1 MATSSGI
8 RNINRI
14 HNICYHEGRAVNVA
28 IWLPCRA
35 VVASPAFW
43 FGVRLWASVC
53 LAMFIAFELELDN
66 SYWAGMSAAAVCQPR
81 LGASLRKGYF
91 RMIGTVV
98 GAVAA
103 VILSGLFPQQR
114 LWFLLGL
121 AVWGAACGFAS
132 RMLRNFA
139 SYAAALAGYT
149 AAIIAAGELGATGA
163 SSGDAFML
171 AVTRATEICIG
182 IASAGLVLAG
192 TDFGGARH
200 RLAAQLAGL
209 AQEVSRHFL
218 NALALAGPSEGEA
231 RTIRRELTRRV
242 IALDVT
248 VDEAMGESSDLRP
261 HSPRLERA
269 TSGLLSMLSAWR
281 LVARH
286 LEVLPREQGRGEAA
300 VIRAAIP
307 PELFRAAQPDVAGLW
322 RADPTGLQRS
332 CLVGAKALLKGKA
345 DSVSQRLL
353 SDWTAEALLGLEQAL
368 SGIALLDVPRQP
380 RPSPGR
386 SHLRV
391 PDLLPCFVSALR
403 VFVILGVLELLWM
416 FTAWPYGGQALV
428 FGAIS
433 VLLLSP
439 RGDQVRPAADGF
451 AIGTILTA
459 LWAGAANFLFLPL
472 VSGFGGFCVVL
483 GLFLVPVGWCM
494 VRLRHSAMFA
504 GMVLTF
510 MPLLGAANGEA
521 HDGGV
526 FFNSAVSIV
535 VGTIVATVACRLV
548 PPVPPAMRVR
558 RLLSLTLRDLRRLAV
573 QPAPSPAR
581 WERCVFHRLYVLP
594 DLAEPVQRAQLLA
607 ALAVGKEIIR
617 LRRAA
622 PRFGL
627 QDELNGALAA
637 FVGGRPAQTIAQLT
651 ALDRRIGAPAEE
663 AALKLRAG
671 ILAVCEALTQHGGFF
686 SQGARP

>member
-1 MATSSGI
+1 
-8 RNINRI
+8 
-14 HNICYHEGRAVNVA
+14 
-28 IWLPCRA
+28 L
-35 VVASPAFW
+35 
-43 FGVRLWASVC
+43 
-53 LAMFIAFELELDN
+53 FIAFELELDN
-66 SYWAGMSAAAVCQPR
+66 AYWAGMSAAVVCQPQ

-91 RMIGTVV
+91 RMVGTVV

-103 VILSGLFPQQR
+103 VILSSLFPQQR

-121 AVWGAACGFAS
+121 AVWCGACGFAS
-132 RMLRNFA
+132 RLLRHFA
-139 SYAAALAGYT
+139 SYAAALAGFT
-149 AAIIAAGELGATGA
+149 AVIIAAGELRVTGG
-163 SSGDAFML
+163 SNGDAFML
-171 AVTRATEICIG
+171 AVTRAAEICIG

-200 RLAAQLAGL
+200 RLATQLAGL
-209 AQEVSRHFL
+209 AQEVSWHFL
-218 NALALAGPSEGEA
+218 SALALNGPSEGEA

-281 LVARH
+281 MVARH
-286 LEVLPREQGRGEAA
+286 LEVLPPEQGKGEAA
-300 VIRAAIP
+300 LIRATMP
-307 PELFRAAQPDVAGLW
+307 SELLWAAQPDVAGLW
-322 RADPTGLQRS
+322 RGDPTGLQRS

-345 DSVSQRLL
+345 DTVSQRLL

-368 SGIALLDVPRQP
+368 NGIALLDVPRQS

-386 SHLRV
+386 LHLRV
-391 PDLLPCFVSALR
+391 PDLLPCFVSGLR
-403 VFVILGVLELLWM
+403 VFVTLGALELLWM
-416 FTAWPYGGQALV
+416 ATAWPSGGQALV

-433 VLLLSP
+433 VLLFSP
-439 RGDQVRPAADGF
+439 RGDQAGPASQGF

-459 LWAGAANFLFLPL
+459 LCAGAANFLLLPSL
-472 VSGFGGFCVVL
+472 GGFGSFCVAL
-483 GLFLVPVGWCM
+483 GLFLVPVGWCLA
-494 VRLRHSAMFA
+494 RLRNTAMFA
-504 GMVLTF
+504 GMILTF
-510 MPLLGAANGEA
+510 LPLLNAANGMSY
-521 HDGGV
+521 DGMV
-526 FFNSAVSIV
+526 FFNNAVSIV

-548 PPVPPAMRVR
+548 PPVPPVVRVR

-573 QPAPSPAR
+573 KPAPSPAR
-581 WERCVFHRLYVLP
+581 WERRVFHRLYVLP

-637 FVGGRPAQTIAQLT
+637 FIGGWPEGAIHRLA
-651 ALDRRIGAPAEE
+651 ALDRRVATMGQAPAEE
-663 AALKLRAG
+663 AALKVRAS
-671 ILAVCEALTQHGGFF
+671 ILAICEALTQHGGFF
-686 SQGARP
+686 TQGTRP